1 MKNKYR
7 TAFELLLV
15 NGTNGM
21 SDAII
26 KANNKTIFQSLF
38 YDTYDL
44 GLNDSAYS
52 AIVSP
57 ATLDTLFND
66 QLFGWS
72 APQNLYNW
80 WGLFFPSMSDL
91 PTIPPLGIEESTFM
105 YRICYPVWGG
115 EPFIHDPSYRALF
128 EESPIIFPTVVTSS
142 TPTTHLTSAY
152 LIRDVLILIIIIPFQ
167 KKKKHY

>member
-1 MKNKYR
+1 MSKRNEFLDETIFYVSYEHSE
-7 TAFELLLV
+7 ELL
-15 NGTNGM
+15 
-21 SDAII
+21 
-26 KANNKTIFQSLF
+26 NKTIFQSLF
-38 YDTYDL
+38 FDTYDL

-105 YRICYPVWGG
+105 YRICYPAWV
-115 EPFIHDPSYRALF
+115 ENLSFMIPVI
-128 EESPIIFPTVVTSS
+128 
-142 TPTTHLTSAY
+142 
-152 LIRDVLILIIIIPFQ
+152 VLSL
-167 KKKKHY
+167 KNLR